1 MNDDDGNGQP
11 IPADVAAA
19 QREAEEL
26 ESRQRRNSDDGNE
39 RQPDGGDRVPE
50 VDAESMA
57 AIRLRIEKLK
67 ADREEQSNKLR
78 ERVATKSLK
87 FVTRQL
93 VVTNV
98 VVLGYVI
105 FSFWFDHAVP
115 SNVMVAW
122 MASTFVEV
130 IGILWVITRSLF
142 PFNDAYR
149 DRTGEKSKTKDC

>member
-1 MNDDDGNGQP
+1 
-11 IPADVAAA
+11 
-19 QREAEEL
+19 
-26 ESRQRRNSDDGNE
+26 
-39 RQPDGGDRVPE
+39 
-50 VDAESMA
+50 MA

-78 ERVATKSLK
+78 EKVATKSLK

-93 VVTNV
+93 IVTNV

-122 MASTFVEV
+122 MSSTFVEV

>member
-1 MNDDDGNGQP
+1 MNDADGKCQP
-11 IPADVAAA
+11 IPEDVAAA

-26 ESRQRRNSDDGNE
+26 ESRQVRDLDDGNE

-78 ERVATKSLK
+78 EKVATKSLK
-87 FVTRQL
+87 FVTWQL

-98 VVLGYVI
+98 VVFGYVF
-105 FSFWFDHAVP
+105 FSFWFNHSVP

-122 MASTFVEV
+122 MTSTFGEI

-149 DRTGEKSKTKDC
+149 DRGGEKSKTKDR

>member
-1 MNDDDGNGQP
+1 MSDADGKCQP
-11 IPADVAAA
+11 VPEDVAAA

-26 ESRQRRNSDDGNE
+26 ESRQVWDSDDGNE

-67 ADREEQSNKLR
+67 ADREEQSNNLR
-78 ERVATKSLK
+78 EKVATKSLK
-87 FVTRQL
+87 FVTWQL

-98 VVLGYVI
+98 VVFGYVF
-105 FSFWFDHAVP
+105 FSFWFDHKVP
-115 SNVMVAW
+115 SDVMVAW

-149 DRTGEKSKTKDC
+149 DKDGEKTK

>member
-1 MNDDDGNGQP
+1 MSDADGKCQP
-11 IPADVAAA
+11 IPEDVAAA
-19 QREAEEL
+19 QREAEKL
-26 ESRQRRNSDDGNE
+26 ESRQVRDSDDGNE
-39 RQPDGGDRVPE
+39 RQPDGGDRIPE

-78 ERVATKSLK
+78 DEVATKSLK
-87 FVTRQL
+87 FVTWQL

-98 VVLGYVI
+98 VVFGYVF
-105 FSFWFDHAVP
+105 FSFWFNHAVP

-122 MASTFVEV
+122 MTSTFVEI

-149 DRTGEKSKTKDC
+149 DRDGEKSKTKDR

>member
-1 MNDDDGNGQP
+1 MSDTDAKGQS
-11 IPADVAAA
+11 IPEDVAAA

-26 ESRQRRNSDDGNE
+26 ELRQGRNSDDGNE
-39 RQPDGGDRVPE
+39 RHPDGGDRVPE
-50 VDAESMA
+50 VDYESMA
-57 AIRLRIEKLK
+57 ATRLRIEKLK

-78 ERVATKSLK
+78 ERVATKSLT
-87 FVTRQL
+87 FVTWQL

-98 VVLGYVI
+98 VVFGYVF
-105 FSFWFDHAVP
+105 FSFWFDHSVP

-149 DRTGEKSKTKDC
+149 DRDGEKSKTKDC

>member
-1 MNDDDGNGQP
+1 MSDADGKGQP
-11 IPADVAAA
+11 IPEDVAAA

-26 ESRQRRNSDDGNE
+26 ESRQARNSDDGNE

-78 ERVATKSLK
+78 ERVATNSLR
-87 FVTRQL
+87 FVIGQL
-93 VVTNV
+93 IVTNV
-98 VVLGYVI
+98 VVFGYVF
-105 FSFWFDHAVP
+105 FSFWFDHSVP
-115 SNVMVAW
+115 SDVMIAW
-122 MASTFVEV
+122 MASTFVEIV
-130 IGILWVITRSLF
+130 GILWVITRSLF

-149 DRTGEKSKTKDC
+149 DRDGEKGKTKDC

>member
-1 MNDDDGNGQP
+1 MSDTDVKGQP
-11 IPADVAAA
+11 IPEDVAAA
-19 QREAEEL
+19 QREAAEL
-26 ESRQRRNSDDGNE
+26 ESRQGRNSDDGNE

-50 VDAESMA
+50 VDDESIA
-57 AIRLRIEKLK
+57 AIRLRVEKLK

-87 FVTRQL
+87 FVTGQL
-93 VVTNV
+93 VVTNFV
-98 VVLGYVI
+98 VFGYV
-105 FSFWFDHAVP
+105 FLSFWFDHSVP
-115 SNVMVAW
+115 SDVMVAW

-149 DRTGEKSKTKDC
+149 DKDGEKSKTKDC

>member
-1 MNDDDGNGQP
+1 MSDADGKCQP
-11 IPADVAAA
+11 VPEDVAAA
-19 QREAEEL
+19 QRGGEEL
-26 ESRQRRNSDDGNE
+26 ESRQVRDSDDGNE

-78 ERVATKSLK
+78 EKVATKSLK
-87 FVTRQL
+87 FVTWQL

-98 VVLGYVI
+98 VVFGYVF
-105 FSFWFDHAVP
+105 FSFWFNHSVP

-122 MASTFVEV
+122 MTSTFVEI

-149 DRTGEKSKTKDC
+149 DRGGEKSGTKDR

>member
-1 MNDDDGNGQP
+1 MSDADGKCQP
-11 IPADVAAA
+11 IPEDVAAA
-19 QREAEEL
+19 QREAEKL
-26 ESRQRRNSDDGNE
+26 ESRQVRDSDDGNE
-39 RQPDGGDRVPE
+39 RQPDGGDRIPE

-57 AIRLRIEKLK
+57 AIRLHIEKLK

-78 ERVATKSLK
+78 DEVATKSLK
-87 FVTRQL
+87 FVTWQL

-98 VVLGYVI
+98 VVFGYVF
-105 FSFWFDHAVP
+105 FSFWFNHAVP

-122 MASTFVEV
+122 MTSTFVEI

-149 DRTGEKSKTKDC
+149 DRDGEKSKTKDR

>member
-1 MNDDDGNGQP
+1 MNDDDGKGQP

-67 ADREEQSNKLR
+67 AESSRTS
-78 ERVATKSLK
+78 
-87 FVTRQL
+87 FVKRSRQNL
-93 VVTNV
+93 
-98 VVLGYVI
+98 
-105 FSFWFDHAVP
+105 
-115 SNVMVAW
+115 
-122 MASTFVEV
+122 
-130 IGILWVITRSLF
+130 
-142 PFNDAYR
+142 
-149 DRTGEKSKTKDC
+149 